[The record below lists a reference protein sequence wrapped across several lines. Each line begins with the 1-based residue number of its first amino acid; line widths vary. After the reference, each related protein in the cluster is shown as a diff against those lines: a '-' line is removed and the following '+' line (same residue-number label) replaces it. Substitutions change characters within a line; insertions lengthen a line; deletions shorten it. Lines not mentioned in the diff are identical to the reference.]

1 MLEFEIIGDN
11 MTDVFVS
18 YARNDRKSVSTIV
31 EELKTSG
38 YQVWWDS
45 RLQPYQDF
53 GVEIETALKNANC
66 AIVAW
71 STTARNSL
79 WVRAE
84 ATFALEAEKLVQL
97 SIDGSKPPLPFT
109 MIHLLDFADW
119 NGKTNDPIWCRLEE
133 AVRSIMKATEAF
145 TGTPRVQRVRLA
157 GLGPTA
163 AVGGASLGLVLV
175 AGGVVG
181 MSVTNT
187 LSTNL
192 FELISEGMFLA
203 ALLAFA
209 HMLTKIIKTALA
221 SR

>member
-1 MLEFEIIGDN
+1 M
-11 MTDVFVS
+11 DVFVS

-31 EELKTSG
+31 EGLQSAG

-45 RLQPYQDF
+45 RLLPFQDF
-53 GVEIETALKNANC
+53 SLEIETALKNTNC
-66 AIVAW
+66 AVVAW

-97 SIDGSKPPLPFT
+97 SIDGAKPPLPFT
-109 MIHLLDFADW
+109 MIHLLDFTEW
-119 NGKTNDPIWCRLEE
+119 SGKASDPIWCRLEE
-133 AVRSIMKATEAF
+133 ALRSVVKTAGILTAT
-145 TGTPRVQRVRLA
+145 PKVQRVRLA
-157 GLGPTA
+157 GLGPVA
-163 AVGGASLGLVLV
+163 AVGGASLGLVLI

-209 HMLTKIIKTALA
+209 HMLTKIIKIALA